1 MKKPSNTEGFQNRD
15 FFTSTSKHSNVDEV
29 NSELLNLNKQNWSQV
44 LDVILDF
51 EMPLW
56 IVQIV
61 SVQSFLYILLWT
73 MQNAV
78 RNR

>member
-51 EMPLW
+51 EMPL
-56 IVQIV
+56 
-61 SVQSFLYILLWT
+61 
-73 MQNAV
+73 
-78 RNR
+78 